1 MPMVL
6 CRHWRCLK
14 PKFLMEQE
22 QDSSTHCGERS
33 ARPPCA
39 AGPSVFLVLNHS
51 CSRLAL
57 SADGTSALPALRCE
71 RELKASVHEMKAEAD
86 TNLEEVISL
95 EERYQLDTYKKM
107 RIVADRGEGVWI
119 YARNGERYLDLYGGH
134 AVAATGHC
142 HPHVVKAIKEQAE
155 KLLFYSNL
163 VYSEARARAAEKLVS
178 LAPDVLTKAFF
189 CNSGT
194 EANENAMRMAR
205 MTTDRQNI
213 ITFSGGFPRRT
224 RRAISA
230 RVPCKCR
237 GTRQSN
243 LD

>member
-71 RELKASVHEMKAEAD
+71 RELKASVLFFLMIRRPPRSTLFPYTTLFRSPAQSPAE
-86 TNLEEVISL
+86 
-95 EERYQLDTYKKM
+95 
-107 RIVADRGEGVWI
+107 G
-119 YARNGERYLDLYGGH
+119 ARRPGCL
-134 AVAATGHC
+134 
-142 HPHVVKAIKEQAE
+142 
-155 KLLFYSNL
+155 
-163 VYSEARARAAEKLVS
+163 
-178 LAPDVLTKAFF
+178 
-189 CNSGT
+189 
-194 EANENAMRMAR
+194 
-205 MTTDRQNI
+205 
-213 ITFSGGFPRRT
+213 
-224 RRAISA
+224 
-230 RVPCKCR
+230 
-237 GTRQSN
+237 
-243 LD
+243 